1 MYVQIDSLQFFVFSS
16 RLHQLGIVGKISC
29 WLEYTLLLQT
39 QEWCSLSFLFDQRPP
54 VQLPTVGKE
63 KNFNTSSHDENAL
76 HVFFFGGG
84 IILFSGLRG
93 CSDAYFWKF
102 YYVNLLNL
110 NFKGRRWFRPPDSR
124 PSSRSL
130 DPRMLCIVKTIHQI
144 FDGFFLESLY
154 WYGHGIH
161 CF

>member
-54 VQLPTVGKE
+54 VQLPTVGKG

-76 HVFFFGGG
+76 HARIKFFGFFWRGELIPGG
-84 IILFSGLRG
+84 V

-110 NFKGRRWFRPPDSR
+110 NFQWRSWPRPPDSR

-130 DPRMLCIVKTIHQI
+130 DPRMLCIVKTIH
-144 FDGFFLESLY
+144 
-154 WYGHGIH
+154 
-161 CF
+161 